1 MLRSHNESL
10 ATLPGTGAMIRG
22 LLSVLGLQLTVA
34 GVVTLVFALASGL
47 TAAKSAAIGGAIAVI
62 PGAFYAW
69 RLIVSRSATPS
80 RLLRAHFVAEAGKL
94 ALTFILFAATFVWIK
109 DVSAVPLFAA
119 YIAVLL
125 VYWLALIL
133 FRIT

>member
-1 MLRSHNESL
+1 
-10 ATLPGTGAMIRG
+10 MIRG
-22 LLSVLGLQLTVA
+22 LLSVLGLQLMVA
-34 GVVTLVFALASGL
+34 GLVTLVSVLISGL
-47 TAAKSAAIGGAIAVI
+47 TAAKSAAIGGAIAFI

-94 ALTFILFAATFVWIK
+94 ALTFVLFAATFVWIK

-125 VYWLALIL
+125 AYWLALIL
-133 FRIT
+133 FRTT

>member
-1 MLRSHNESL
+1 
-10 ATLPGTGAMIRG
+10 MIRG
-22 LLSVLGLQLTVA
+22 LLSVLGLQLLVA
-34 GVVTLVFALASGL
+34 GFVTLVFVLASGFA
-47 TAAKSAAIGGAIAVI
+47 AAKSAAIGGAIAFI

-69 RLIVSRSATPS
+69 RLIVSRGATPS
-80 RLLRAHFVAEAGKL
+80 RLLRAHFIAEAGKL
-94 ALTFILFAATFVWIK
+94 ALTFVLFAATFVWIK